1 MKKYFLIMLFPLYAN
16 AHVTNA
22 LHSHMIEF
30 LVNMIIFFA
39 YALLGLTLALIF
51 RAIYRRFI

>member
-16 AHVTNA
+16 AHVSNA
-22 LHSHMIEF
+22 LHSHMVEF

>member
-22 LHSHMIEF
+22 LHYHMVEF

>member
-22 LHSHMIEF
+22 AHSHMVEF
-30 LVNMIIFFA
+30 LVNVITFFA
-39 YALLGLTLALIF
+39 YALLGLTCALIF
-51 RAIYRRFI
+51 RAIYRSLI

>member
-16 AHVTNA
+16 AHVNNVA
-22 LHSHMIEF
+22 HSHMVEF
-30 LVNMIIFFA
+30 LINMIIFFA
-39 YALLGLTLALIF
+39 YILLGLTMALIL

>member
-22 LHSHMIEF
+22 AHSHMVEF

-39 YALLGLTLALIF
+39 YALLGLICALIF
-51 RAIYRRFI
+51 KAIYRSFI